1 MPTIDHAEKAAEFLR
16 ETAPTYGDLVEQHEL
31 KTHMLKHVEGMEVA
45 SSTEPVTIRR
55 EVVRGGNRWM
65 EAAGE
70 AAIAAGELAKLRE
83 RRDAAKVIIS
93 LYQSSVKER
102 M

>member
-1 MPTIDHAEKAAEFLR
+1 MPTLNQAEQAAEFLR

-31 KTHMLKHVEGMEVA
+31 KTHMLKHVEGLLVA
-45 SSTEPVTIRR
+45 DSNEPVTIRK
-55 EVVRGGNRWM
+55 ETVRGGDRWKAAAQ
-65 EAAGE
+65 EAA
-70 AAIAAGELAKLRE
+70 AAAGELAKLRE